1 LLSGKKGVEVGNIT
15 TIISH
20 NQEVKQYCMYLKRIW
35 KEIDFEEYT
44 DTAKTKKDL
53 SEEGS

>member
-1 LLSGKKGVEVGNIT
+1 MEVGNIT